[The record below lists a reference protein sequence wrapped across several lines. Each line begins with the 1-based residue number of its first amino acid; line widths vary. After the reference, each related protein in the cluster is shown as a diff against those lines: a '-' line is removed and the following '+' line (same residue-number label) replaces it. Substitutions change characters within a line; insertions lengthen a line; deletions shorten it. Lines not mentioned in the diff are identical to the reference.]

1 MGNAIPDARD
11 SSSLSSSSALSDKLV
26 AEYGLSC
33 KQKSTLIEYIDSRGE
48 DYVRQK
54 ARIVRSQPRR
64 NAAGSLLAALRDDWQ
79 MPIEQPPGNGPPGK
93 DARLAAA
100 EALAREKGMELV
112 TQAQEMERCSQCGGP
127 MRARAEPIT
136 IAGRTIVLRPT
147 VCPACAEP
155 GTTSQPDSMPR
166 KTKWQRLCP
175 PFYQRDLPRAIRTRP
190 WVDDVLGWQYGPQG
204 LLLVGKTGTGKTRVM
219 WHLLG
224 RLLEQ
229 GRSVVVLDAV
239 IYRSGVANAA
249 REGETEIYVRRLSS
263 AEVLYWDDFGQTH
276 LSGAASEMLLYL
288 VEQRTSHE
296 RPVLLTS
303 RYSGGALESQF
314 QRPEMGAAVRRR
326 INEFCRVIE
335 AC

>member
-1 MGNAIPDARD
+1 VQSVWRPDEGEGRANYDRRPDD
-11 SSSLSSSSALSDKLV
+11 SITADCLS
-26 AEYGLSC
+26 GL
-33 KQKSTLIEYIDSRGE
+33 
-48 DYVRQK
+48 
-54 ARIVRSQPRR
+54 
-64 NAAGSLLAALRDDWQ
+64 
-79 MPIEQPPGNGPPGK
+79 
-93 DARLAAA
+93 RL
-100 EALAREKGMELV
+100 
-112 TQAQEMERCSQCGGP
+112 
-127 MRARAEPIT
+127 
-136 IAGRTIVLRPT
+136 
-147 VCPACAEP
+147 ACAEP

-276 LSGAASEMLLYL
+276 LSGAASEMLSYL